1 MDNEVDMKRIG
12 QKLRELRGIRTATGV
27 AKAVGISTSALLAYE
42 TGERTPR
49 DEVKM
54 ALCSYYGVTV
64 GEVFFPD
71 ETGE

>member
-1 MDNEVDMKRIG
+1 MDMKRIG

-49 DEVKM
+49 DEVKKS
-54 ALCSYYGVTV
+54 LCNYYGVTV
-64 GEVFFPD
+64 GEVFFP
-71 ETGE
+71 EEAGK